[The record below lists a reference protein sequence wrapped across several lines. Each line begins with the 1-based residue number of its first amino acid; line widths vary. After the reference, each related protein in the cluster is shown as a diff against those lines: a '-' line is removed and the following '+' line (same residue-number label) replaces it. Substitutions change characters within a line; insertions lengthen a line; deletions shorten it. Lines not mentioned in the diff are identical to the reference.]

1 MEVGNG
7 QKYSHMF
14 DHPGVVWDGVKDG
27 KSEQQAIDEIFPT
40 AKTQHGTWRVPRTLK
55 FKVDLSDC
63 YEVIFI
69 KVER

>member
-14 DHPGVVWDGVKDG
+14 DHPGVVWDGGKDG

-55 FKVDLSDC
+55 FKVVLSDC
-63 YEVIFI
+63 YEVIYI